1 MAFMGKVET
10 FIAKRPYEEEFRYLN
25 PTDILKFTFNPLNII
40 LCCICIVVLFSCKNK
55 ATTDGL
61 EGKIVYDVTF
71 PYEQNK
77 LMLELYPKEMVLQ
90 FKGSKMHSKI
100 RSSYDVMTT
109 DLILDEE
116 EKTAIQMLKN
126 MSKRFAVEMNEAEV
140 KEWVKQYPQVRIENT
155 GVTETIAGYVC
166 TRSIAHFEN
175 DSLPAIEL
183 YHTKGIGLSHSNWWN
198 QFSAIDGFLL
208 GYDIEQ
214 YGKRM
219 KLRARSVSFEPVT
232 DTEFL
237 IAKDYGKVEMDRMK
251 AEIDAVMK
259 SFLQ

>member
-1 MAFMGKVET
+1 
-10 FIAKRPYEEEFRYLN
+10 
-25 PTDILKFTFNPLNII
+25 
-40 LCCICIVVLFSCKNK
+40 
-55 ATTDGL
+55 
-61 EGKIVYDVTF
+61 
-71 PYEQNK
+71 
-77 LMLELYPKEMVLQ
+77 MLELYPKEMVLQ

-116 EKTAIQMLKN
+116 EKSAIQMLKN
-126 MSKRFAVEMNEAEV
+126 MSKRFAVAMNEGQV
-140 KEWVKQYPQVRIENT
+140 KEWVKQYPQVRIEKT
-155 GVTETIAGYVC
+155 AITETIAGYVC
-166 TRSIAHFEN
+166 TKSIAHFEN
-175 DSLPAIEL
+175 DSLPSIEL

-198 QFSAIDGFLL
+198 QFSSVDGFLL

-219 KLRARSVSFEPVT
+219 KLRARSVSFEPVQ
-232 DTEFL
+232 DAEFL
-237 IAKDYGKVEMDRMK
+237 ISKEYSKVEMDQMK

>member
-1 MAFMGKVET
+1 MVAVET
-10 FIAKRPYEEEFRYLN
+10 FIAKPAYEGEYRHLIPN
-25 PTDILKFTFNPLNII
+25 DILKFAFNPLNVI
-40 LCCICIVVLFSCKNK
+40 LCCLCTVVLFSCKSK
-55 ATTDGL
+55 TTSDGL
-61 EGKIVYDVTF
+61 EGKIIYDVTF

-116 EKTAIQMLKN
+116 EKNAIQMLKN
-126 MSKRFAVEMNEAEV
+126 MSKRFAVEMNEGQV
-140 KEWVKQYPQVRIENT
+140 KEWVKQYPLVRIENT
-155 GVTETIAGYVC
+155 SATETIAGYVC
-166 TRSIAHFEN
+166 TKSIAHFEN
-175 DSLPAIEL
+175 DSLPVIEL

-198 QFSAIDGFLL
+198 QFSAVDGFLL

-219 KLRARSVSFEPVT
+219 KLRARSVSFEPVS
-232 DTEFL
+232 DAEFL
-237 IAKDYGKVEMDRMK
+237 VSKEYSKVKMDEMK
-251 AEIDAVMK
+251 SEIDAVMK